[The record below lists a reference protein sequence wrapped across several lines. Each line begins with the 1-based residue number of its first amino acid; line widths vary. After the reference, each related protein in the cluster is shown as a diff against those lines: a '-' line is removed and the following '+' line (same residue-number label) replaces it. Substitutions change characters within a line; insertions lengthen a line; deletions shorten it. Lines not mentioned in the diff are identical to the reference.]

1 MNKKEYIE
9 HLRSL
14 IKTDRELANA
24 LSKEYHA
31 DSMATLDQLTAR
43 AEAKLGRTK
52 GRIAMADGKV
62 ASGLPAAFDITE
74 AQLRRLIDPNS
85 KENWMTLPSS
95 EIRRAAIRAGY
106 MKDLPNNASEEQKA
120 ENRKGLKDFLD
131 LLAAESTA
139 QGRRNA
145 VAEYQN
151 TKFSKE
157 PWEWTKKQ
165 INNMLFR
172 TTANRMLEQA
182 LRGQGPSGFT
192 QMNAGDA
199 GALAGDIG
207 VNALFGAG
215 TAGMGRA
222 LARPLMST
230 RDVLLAPAAA
240 GAAAGGLDAFNR
252 GINTENGARWYEY
265 PAEAFAGAVGNA
277 VGEPR
282 VFRQMAREAGR
293 VLKGATVAGKSSR
306 QGLKKAQ
313 EFANQATG
321 MDEVAV
327 RDLLDELALN
337 PNPGKAA
344 VTAEQRKKI
353 SEMGEILDDGMTL
366 APGEEASLFDQAQ
379 AMYER
384 GSYFPDGKPT
394 TPEIRKIMMAKNLDW
409 KIGNIEGELKNAAG
423 AQEAPQL
430 QRQLKYFKTLRDM
443 NDNGLLEGGFEGMF
457 FEKNPEAYVFKN
469 RPEPGAKPFEIS
481 PGGRT
486 SDLSDVRTIVAAL
499 QDGNVA
505 REDIPGLLGMSEE
518 RYSDLLAR
526 YPEVSKLMQT
536 QRTYRSGDRTLPYGT
551 SFVPKSG
558 EILANLTQ
566 PKVAAQTGTESVL
579 RGIVQPVLAEKVM
592 EKYDRPENSEESIT
606 REFEQLMARKPEA
619 ANAALGWK
627 FDPRLPADRQLDEYD
642 RTVVNKYRAML
653 QEKAM
658 RGE

>member
-1 MNKKEYIE
+1 MNGKDFTE

-14 IKTDRELANA
+14 VTKDRELANA
-24 LSKEYHA
+24 LVAEYDA

-43 AEAKLGRTK
+43 AEAKLGRAK
-52 GRIAMADGKV
+52 GRIAMTDGKLV
-62 ASGLPAAFDITE
+62 SSLPEAFGVSE

-106 MKDLPNNASEEQKA
+106 MKDLPNNASEERKA

-172 TTANRMLEQA
+172 TTTNRMLEQA

-192 QMNAGDA
+192 QMNAGDV
-199 GALAGDIG
+199 GALAGDVG

-240 GAAAGGLDAFNR
+240 GAAAGGLDALNR
-252 GINTENGARWYEY
+252 DINTENGARWYEY

-277 VGEPR
+277 VSEPR

-293 VLKGATVAGKSSR
+293 VLKGATVAGK
-306 QGLKKAQ
+306 
-313 EFANQATG
+313 TG

-353 SEMGEILDDGMTL
+353 GEMGEILDDGMTL

-384 GSYFPDGKPT
+384 GAYFPDGKPT

-457 FEKNPEAYVFKN
+457 FEKNPETYVFRN

-526 YPEVSKLMQT
+526 YPEVGKLMQT

-551 SFVPKSG
+551 SFMPKSG

-579 RGIVQPVLAEKVM
+579 RGIMQPALAEKVM

-619 ANAALGWK
+619 TNAALGWK
-627 FDPRLPADRQLDEYD
+627 FDPRLPADMQLDEYD